1 MLNDITNTK
10 GPILVEILIPENV
23 KMLPSVTSTR
33 LEDGTFESN
42 QLHEMSPKLSDDI
55 LKKMSQIK
63 LI

>member
-1 MLNDITNTK
+1 
-10 GPILVEILIPENV
+10 
-23 KMLPSVTSTR
+23 MLPSVTSTR

-63 LI
+63 LN